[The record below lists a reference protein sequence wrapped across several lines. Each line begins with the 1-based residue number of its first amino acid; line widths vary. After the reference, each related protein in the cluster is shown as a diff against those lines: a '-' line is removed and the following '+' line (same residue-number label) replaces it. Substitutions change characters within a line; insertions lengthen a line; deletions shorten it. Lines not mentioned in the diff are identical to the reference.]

1 MAGAPTAVDAADG
14 ERSVFIEMDEY
25 IPAEHRWVETH
36 RWNYG
41 MEEDLVGGHWMAAHL
56 PTVSARALATLIAS
70 TSDTS
75 SIVLTAEEVGE
86 ANRPKKRHQTLRG
99 LVRTVLSG
107 LLNAQRIT
115 EDECEAALRALLAH
129 PKSLRP
135 PREVDADAAAADVD
149 VLEELDMLA
158 PDATAEEALEIMVAP
173 VLKAGPR
180 NTGNIDDRAGAY
192 VTSTAAAARGGAGV
206 ARARATRRE
215 WAANSNDRRRDNLA
229 ANVSHPNHCI
239 RPLFHAQRRLAAL
252 GGGSCT
258 FYLAVAGRR
267 TLDPPPP
274 FDFISFG
281 PRAIRFCVKP
291 FVSFRSRV
299 PLTLD

>member
-1 MAGAPTAVDAADG
+1 METMAGAPSAVDEADG

-70 TSDTS
+70 TNDTS

-192 VTSTAAAARGGAGV
+192 VTSTAAAVRGGRGL
-206 ARARATRRE
+206 RARAPR
-215 WAANSNDRRRDNLA
+215 AANGPRIRTTDAATIWRRTSHTQTTASAFCSMPNDAWRRSVADHAHFIWRWPDVA
-229 ANVSHPNHCI
+229 RWT
-239 RPLFHAQRRLAAL
+239 RPLRL
-252 GGGSCT
+252 
-258 FYLAVAGRR
+258 
-267 TLDPPPP
+267 
-274 FDFISFG
+274 ISFDLV
-281 PRAIRFCVKP
+281 RARFA
-291 FVSFRSRV
+291 SA
-299 PLTLD
+299 

>member
-1 MAGAPTAVDAADG
+1 METMAGAPTAVDAADG

-206 ARARATRRE
+206 ARAPRMGRE
-215 WAANSNDRRRDNLA
+215 FERPTPRQFGGERLTPKPL
-229 ANVSHPNHCI
+229 HPPSVPCPTTPGGARWRIMHI
-239 RPLFHAQRRLAAL
+239 LF
-252 GGGSCT
+252 GGGRTSH
-258 FYLAVAGRR
+258 AG
-267 TLDPPPP
+267 PAP
-274 FDFISFG
+274 S
-281 PRAIRFCVKP
+281 V
-291 FVSFRSRV
+291 
-299 PLTLD
+299 